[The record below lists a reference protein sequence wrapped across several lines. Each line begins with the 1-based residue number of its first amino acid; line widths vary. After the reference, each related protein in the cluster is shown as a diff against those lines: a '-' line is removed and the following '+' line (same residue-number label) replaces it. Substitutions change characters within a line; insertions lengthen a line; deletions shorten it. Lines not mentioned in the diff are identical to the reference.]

1 MAYKTVLTAEAR
13 EKVRSFLKEIVAE
26 KGSLYLAMLAQ
37 TLPEVRDRWTLIVS
51 APWVDSSGLRAT
63 VSYLSSHLSR
73 HLDKNALSAI
83 DRIEPMSRNELFVES
98 MLTNNHPHSLEEP
111 VRHFTNWHYRDAP
124 IQEGYIFVVDP
135 DAKTGHTRSATG
147 NRKVVAR

>member
-13 EKVRSFLKEIVAE
+13 EKVRNFLREIAGE

-51 APWVDSSGLRAT
+51 APWVDSSGRRAT
-63 VSYLSSHLSR
+63 VSYLSSNLSR
-73 HLDKNALSAI
+73 YLDKNALSAI
-83 DRIEPMSRNELFVES
+83 DRIEPMSRTELFVES
-98 MLTNNHPHSLEEP
+98 MLTTPHSLEEP
-111 VRHFTNWHYRDAP
+111 VHHFSNWRVGDTP

-135 DAKTGHTRSATG
+135 DAKTKHRGSAAG
-147 NRKVVAR
+147 NRRVVVR

>member
-13 EKVRSFLKEIVAE
+13 EKVRSFLKEIGAE

-63 VSYLSSHLSR
+63 VSYLSSNLKR
-73 HLDKNALSAI
+73 HLDKSALSAI
-83 DRIEPMSRNELFVES
+83 DRIEPMSRTELFVEG
-98 MLTNNHPHSLEEP
+98 MLKKNPHSLEEP
-111 VRHFTNWHYRDAP
+111 VRHFSNWSFGEVP
-124 IQEGYIFVVDP
+124 IPEGYIFVVDP
-135 DAKTGHTRSATG
+135 DAKTKHRGSAAG
-147 NRKVVAR
+147 NRRVVVR

>member
-13 EKVRSFLKEIVAE
+13 EKVRKFFGDIAAD
-26 KGSLYLAMLAQ
+26 KGGLYLAMLAQ
-37 TLPEVRDRWTLIVS
+37 TLPEVRDRWTLIIS
-51 APWVDSSGLRAT
+51 APWVDSSGRRAT
-63 VSYLSSHLSR
+63 VSYLSSNLSR
-73 HLDKNALSAI
+73 YLDKNALSAI
-83 DRIEPMSRNELFVES
+83 DRIEPMSRTELFVES
-98 MLTNNHPHSLEEP
+98 MLTNNDSHSLEEP

-135 DAKTGHTRSATG
+135 DAKTRHTRSAAG

>member
-1 MAYKTVLTAEAR
+1 MAYQTVLTAEAR
-13 EKVRSFLKEIVAE
+13 EKVRRFLKEIAAE

-63 VSYLSSHLSR
+63 VSYLSSNLSR

-98 MLTNNHPHSLEEP
+98 MLTNNRSHSLEE
-111 VRHFTNWHYRDAP
+111 RELHFTNWHYRDAP
-124 IQEGYIFVVDP
+124 IPDGYIFVVDP
-135 DAKTGHTRSATG
+135 NAKTKHSGSATG
-147 NRKVVAR
+147 NRRVVMH